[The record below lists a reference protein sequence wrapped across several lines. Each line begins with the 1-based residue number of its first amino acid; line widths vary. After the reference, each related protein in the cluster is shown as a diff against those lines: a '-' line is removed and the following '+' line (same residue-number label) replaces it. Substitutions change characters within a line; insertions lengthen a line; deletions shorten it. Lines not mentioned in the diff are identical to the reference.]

1 MSKKQANCT
10 NIREE
15 ETYDVENILYSSLSN
30 EISNKAWVIDSGSSR
45 HIMGYKETL
54 DFLSKKV
61 KGEVTIGDNSTHS
74 IKGIGS
80 YTLKLKIGNTLLLK
94 DVLYVP
100 GIKRNL
106 ISITALEDDGQNVA
120 FMDSKVLTC
129 AKNSSIKK
137 AKVIGQRK
145 GYYMY

>member
-61 KGEVTIGDNSTHS
+61 NGEVTIADNSTHS

-80 YTLKLKIGNTLLLK
+80 YTLKLKIAYHMLK
-94 DVLYVP
+94 HL
-100 GIKRNL
+100 
-106 ISITALEDDGQNVA
+106 
-120 FMDSKVLTC
+120 
-129 AKNSSIKK
+129 
-137 AKVIGQRK
+137 VIIE
-145 GYYMY
+145 